1 MNKENAMKRFALLLL
16 CACCFVP
23 LAAAQSLDHV
33 EAGVFADYFRISNT
47 DTNQVGLG
55 GRVGFGV
62 FPHVKL
68 EAEMAYDFDR
78 AFTETF
84 TPTTGALG
92 IQNTNL
98 RVLHGLVGPKIELG
112 HGAIRPFVTLKGGFI
127 NFSLDSRNPS
137 FTGFTSSVQ
146 NLRDDN
152 VNGVLYPGGG
162 IEAHAGPIG
171 LRFDIGDE
179 IYFNHGSHNN
189 LRMAFGPFI
198 RF

>member
-1 MNKENAMKRFALLLL
+1 MKRFGLLLFL
-16 CACCFVP
+16 ASCFVP
-23 LAAAQSLDHV
+23 LAPAQSLDHV
-33 EAGVFADYFRISNT
+33 EAGIFADYFRIAQT

-55 GRVGFGV
+55 GRVGFHV
-62 FPHVKL
+62 APHVKL

-78 AFTETF
+78 AFTESF
-84 TPTTGALG
+84 TSIPLG
-92 IQNTNL
+92 FQKTNL
-98 RVLHGLVGPKIELG
+98 RILHGMIGPKIELG
-112 HGAIRPFVTLKGGFI
+112 HGAVRPFVTLKGGFI
-127 NFSLDSRNPS
+127 DFSLDSHAAS
-137 FTGFTSSVQ
+137 FSGFVSSVQ
-146 NLRDDN
+146 NLRDN
-152 VNGVLYPGGG
+152 SVNGVLYPGGG

>member
-1 MNKENAMKRFALLLL
+1 MKRLALLLL

-33 EAGVFADYFRISNT
+33 EAGVFADYFRISQT

-55 GRVGFGV
+55 GRVGFHV

-78 AFTETF
+78 AFTESF
-84 TPTTGALG
+84 TTTPPCSPSPC
-92 IQNTNL
+92 IQKTNL
-98 RVLHGLVGPKIELG
+98 RVLHGLVGPKLELG
-112 HGAIRPFVTLKGGFI
+112 HGAIRPFVTVKGGFI
-127 NFSLDSRNPS
+127 DFSLDSRAAS
-137 FTGFTSSVQ
+137 FSTFTSSVE
-146 NLRDDN
+146 NLRADS

-179 IYFNHGSHNN
+179 IYFNHGAHNN